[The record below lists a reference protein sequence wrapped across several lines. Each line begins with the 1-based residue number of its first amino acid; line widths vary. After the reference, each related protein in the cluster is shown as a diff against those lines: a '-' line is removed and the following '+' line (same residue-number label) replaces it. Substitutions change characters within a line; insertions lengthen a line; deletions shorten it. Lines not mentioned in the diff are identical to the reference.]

1 MDEGSGSL
9 ADLLISLAG
18 DIDEPLRLL
27 ISAVCYLLA
36 LGLFAQG
43 CFRLLRASE
52 RVQGVSGM
60 GTALCFVVSV
70 VLVTLP
76 SWIVAGEMTM
86 FGERTGGVEATL
98 GYSGGGEGVDAMNRL
113 LKAVFIIVGL
123 VGLIAFVRGLF
134 VLRAAADGRPGAT
147 AGGAAV
153 MMFGGLLAWHIVPVI
168 GALQSSLGIKVLDIS

>member
-1 MDEGSGSL
+1 MDEGRSI
-9 ADLLISLAG
+9 ADALISLVR
-18 DIDEPLRLL
+18 DVDEPLRLA

-43 CFRLLRASE
+43 CMRLLRASD
-52 RVQGVSGM
+52 RLQGAAGM
-60 GTALCFVVSV
+60 GTALCFIVCV

-76 SWIVAGEMTM
+76 SWIVGGEMSL
-86 FGERTGGVEATL
+86 FGERTGGVGATL
-98 GYSGGGEGVDAMNRL
+98 GYGGGGEAADAMNQV

-123 VGLIAFVRGLF
+123 VGLIAFIRGLF
-134 VLRAAADGRPGAT
+134 VLRAAADGRPGAS

-168 GALQSSLGIKVLDIS
+168 GALQNSLGIKVLEIS